1 MSEQAPKPNSME
13 DVLSR
18 LPDKRP
24 IQLQIAQLKA
34 HLTNTVKTLQSSL
47 MSEMKGLKGEF
58 LMNQASNEKVLND
71 FSESLRNYERE
82 NRDLARLIYRFF
94 EEIDTI
100 WAALGKDRTCN
111 TVIREYQ
118 IEEGIVEEEE
128 KHEEEEEEEEKHEE
142 EEEQK
147 NEEKEVWA
155 TLVADDSYEISQP
168 YPYIIRNRET
178 GKVLNPVLNN
188 LGHLNLN
195 LRNHGSISMGKLVAI
210 QWVPNPD
217 KKTKVRHIDG
227 DKLNNRK
234 ENLEWF

>member
-1 MSEQAPKPNSME
+1 MSEQAPKPNTIA

-24 IQLQIAQLKA
+24 VQIQIMHLKA

-47 MSEMKGLKGEF
+47 MEEMKGLKGEF

-71 FSESLRNYERE
+71 LAETLRIYARE

-94 EEIDTI
+94 EEIDAI
-100 WAALGKDRTCN
+100 WKVLGKDRTCN
-111 TVIREYQ
+111 TVLREYQ
-118 IEEGIVEEEE
+118 IEEGII
-128 KHEEEEEEEEKHEE
+128 KEEEEEEEEKHEE
-142 EEEQK
+142 EE
-147 NEEKEVWA
+147 VWA
-155 TLVADDSYEISQP
+155 TLVADDAYEISQP
-168 YPYIIRNRET
+168 YPYKIRNKAT
-178 GKVLNPVLNN
+178 GKVLTPVLNN
-188 LGHLNLN
+188 LGHLTLT
-195 LRNHGSISMGKLVAI
+195 LRNYGTISMGRLVGM
-210 QWVPNPD
+210 QWVPNPN

>member
-1 MSEQAPKPNSME
+1 MA

-24 IQLQIAQLKA
+24 VQIQIAQLKA
-34 HLTNTVKTLQSSL
+34 HLTNTIKTLQSSL
-47 MSEMKGLKGEF
+47 MTEMTNLKADV
-58 LMNQASNEKVLND
+58 LMNQASNEKCLND
-71 FSESLRNYERE
+71 FAETLRNYERE

-94 EEIDTI
+94 EEIDAI
-100 WAALGKDRTCN
+100 WKVLGKDRTCN
-111 TVIREYQ
+111 TVLREYQ

-128 KHEEEEEEEEKHEE
+128 EEEKHEE
-142 EEEQK
+142 VPEAAT
-147 NEEKEVWA
+147 WA
-155 TLVADDSYEISQP
+155 TLVADDGYEISQP
-168 YPYIIRNRET
+168 YPYQIRNKET
-178 GKVLNPVLNN
+178 GKVLTPVLNN

-195 LRNHGSISMGKLVAI
+195 LRNRGSISMGKLVAI

>member
-1 MSEQAPKPNSME
+1 MA

-24 IQLQIAQLKA
+24 IQIQIAQLKA
-34 HLTNTVKTLQSSL
+34 HLTNTIKTLQSSL
-47 MSEMKGLKGEF
+47 MTEMTNLKADV
-58 LMNQASNEKVLND
+58 LMNQASNEKCLND
-71 FSESLRNYERE
+71 FAETLRNYERE

-94 EEIDTI
+94 EEIDAI
-100 WAALGKDRTCN
+100 WKVLGKDRTCN
-111 TVIREYQ
+111 TVLREYQ

-128 KHEEEEEEEEKHEE
+128 EEEKHEE
-142 EEEQK
+142 VPEAAT
-147 NEEKEVWA
+147 WA
-155 TLVADDSYEISQP
+155 TLVADDGYEISQP
-168 YPYIIRNRET
+168 YPYQIRNKET
-178 GKVLNPVLNN
+178 GKVLTPVLNN

-195 LRNHGSISMGKLVAI
+195 LRNRGSISMGKLVAI

>member
-1 MSEQAPKPNSME
+1 MSEQAPKPNTMA

-24 IQLQIAQLKA
+24 LQIQIAQLKA
-34 HLTNTVKTLQSSL
+34 HLTNTIKTLQSSL
-47 MSEMKGLKGEF
+47 MTEMTNLKADV
-58 LMNQASNEKVLND
+58 LMNQASNEKCLND

-94 EEIDTI
+94 EEIDAI
-100 WAALGKDRTCN
+100 WKVLGKDRTCN
-111 TVIREYQ
+111 TVLREYQ

-128 KHEEEEEEEEKHEE
+128 EEEKHEE
-142 EEEQK
+142 ENHEEVP
-147 NEEKEVWA
+147 EAATWA
-155 TLVADDSYEISQP
+155 TLVADDGYEISQP
-168 YPYIIRNRET
+168 YPYQIRNKET
-178 GKVLNPVLNN
+178 GKVLTPVLNN

-195 LRNHGSISMGKLVAI
+195 LRNRGSISMGKLVAI

>member
-1 MSEQAPKPNSME
+1 MSEQAPKPNTMA

-24 IQLQIAQLKA
+24 IQIQIAQLKA

-47 MSEMKGLKGEF
+47 MEEMKGLKGEF

-71 FSESLRNYERE
+71 LTETLRIYARE

-94 EEIDTI
+94 EEIDAI
-100 WAALGKDRTCN
+100 WKVLGKDRTCN
-111 TVIREYQ
+111 TVIREHQ
-118 IEEGIVEEEE
+118 IEEGIFEE
-128 KHEEEEEEEEKHEE
+128 EEEEEEEEKHEE
-142 EEEQK
+142 VPEAAT
-147 NEEKEVWA
+147 WA
-155 TLVADDSYEISQP
+155 TLVADDDYEISQP
-168 YPYIIRNRET
+168 YPYQIRNKAT
-178 GKVLNPVLNN
+178 GKVLTPVLNN

-195 LRNHGSISMGKLVAI
+195 LRNRGSISMGKLVAI
-210 QWVPNPD
+210 QWVPNPG

>member
-1 MSEQAPKPNSME
+1 MSEQAPKPNTMA
-13 DVLSR
+13 DVLSM

-24 IQLQIAQLKA
+24 VQIQILNLKA

-47 MSEMKGLKGEF
+47 MEEMTKLKADV
-58 LMNQASNEKVLND
+58 LMNQASNEKRLND
-71 FSESLRNYERE
+71 FTETLRIYARE

-94 EEIDTI
+94 EEIDAI
-100 WAALGKDRTCN
+100 WKVLGKDRTSN
-111 TVIREYQ
+111 TVIREHR
-118 IEEGIVEEEE
+118 IAEGIV
-128 KHEEEEEEEEKHEE
+128 EEEEEEEKHEE
-142 EEEQK
+142 EEE
-147 NEEKEVWA
+147 EEKHEEEEEVWA

-168 YPYIIRNRET
+168 YPYQIRNKDT
-178 GKVLNPVLNN
+178 GKVLTPVLNN

-195 LRNHGSISMGKLVAI
+195 LRNRGSISMGKLVAI

>member
-1 MSEQAPKPNSME
+1 MSEQAPKPNSMA

-24 IQLQIAQLKA
+24 VQLQIVQLNA
-34 HLTNTVKTLQSSL
+34 HLTNTIKTIQSSL
-47 MSEMKGLKGEF
+47 MTEMTNLKGEF
-58 LMNQASNEKVLND
+58 LMNQASNEKCLND
-71 FSESLRNYERE
+71 FAETLRNYERE

-94 EEIDTI
+94 EEIDAI
-100 WAALGKDRTCN
+100 WKVLGKDRTCN
-111 TVIREYQ
+111 TVLREYQ

-128 KHEEEEEEEEKHEE
+128 EEEEEEKHEE
-142 EEEQK
+142 VPEAAT
-147 NEEKEVWA
+147 WA
-155 TLVADDSYEISQP
+155 TLVADDGYEISQP
-168 YPYIIRNRET
+168 YPYQIRNKET
-178 GKVLNPVLNN
+178 GKVLTPVLNN

-195 LRNHGSISMGKLVAI
+195 LRNRGSISMGKLVAI
-210 QWVPNPD
+210 QWVPNPG

>member
-1 MSEQAPKPNSME
+1 MSEQAPKPNTMA

-24 IQLQIAQLKA
+24 IQIQIAQLKA
-34 HLTNTVKTLQSSL
+34 HLTNTIKTLQSSL
-47 MSEMKGLKGEF
+47 MTEMKELKADV
-58 LMNQASNEKVLND
+58 LMNQASNEKCLND
-71 FSESLRNYERE
+71 FAETLRNYERE

-94 EEIDTI
+94 EEIDAI
-100 WAALGKDRTCN
+100 WKVLGKDRTCN
-111 TVIREYQ
+111 TVLREYK

-128 KHEEEEEEEEKHEE
+128 EEKKHEEEEEEEEVPEAAT
-142 EEEQK
+142 
-147 NEEKEVWA
+147 WA
-155 TLVADDSYEISQP
+155 TLVADDGYEISQP
-168 YPYIIRNRET
+168 YPYQIRNKET
-178 GKVLNPVLNN
+178 GKVLTPVLNN

-195 LRNHGSISMGKLVAI
+195 LRNRGSISMGKLVAI

>member
-18 LPDKRP
+18 LSDKRP

-34 HLTNTVKTLQSSL
+34 HLTNTIKTLQSSL
-47 MSEMKGLKGEF
+47 MTEMTNLKADV
-58 LMNQASNEKVLND
+58 LMNQASNEKCLND
-71 FSESLRNYERE
+71 FAETLRNYERE

-94 EEIDTI
+94 EEIDAI
-100 WAALGKDRTCN
+100 WKVLGKDRTCN
-111 TVIREYQ
+111 TVLREYQ
-118 IEEGIVEEEE
+118 IEEGVFEEEE

-142 EEEQK
+142 
-147 NEEKEVWA
+147 KEVWA
-155 TLVADDSYEISQP
+155 TLVADDAYEISQP
-168 YPYIIRNRET
+168 YPYQIRNKET
-178 GKVLNPVLNN
+178 GKVLTPVLNN

-195 LRNHGSISMGKLVAI
+195 LRNRGSISMGKLVAI

>member
-1 MSEQAPKPNSME
+1 MSEQAPKPNTMA
-13 DVLSR
+13 DVLSM

-24 IQLQIAQLKA
+24 VQIQILNLKA

-47 MSEMKGLKGEF
+47 MEEMTKLKADV
-58 LMNQASNEKVLND
+58 LMNQASNEKCLND
-71 FSESLRNYERE
+71 LTETLRIYERE

-94 EEIDTI
+94 EEIDAI
-100 WAALGKDRTCN
+100 WKVLGKDRTSN

-142 EEEQK
+142 EE
-147 NEEKEVWA
+147 VWA
-155 TLVADDSYEISQP
+155 TLVADDGYEISQP
-168 YPYIIRNRET
+168 YPYQIRNRET
-178 GKVLNPVLNN
+178 GKVLTPVLNN
-188 LGHLNLN
+188 LGHLNLT
-195 LRNHGSISMGKLVAI
+195 LRNRGSISMGKLVAI
-210 QWVPNPD
+210 QWVPNPN

>member
-1 MSEQAPKPNSME
+1 MA
-13 DVLSR
+13 DVLSM

-24 IQLQIAQLKA
+24 VQIQILHLKA

-47 MSEMKGLKGEF
+47 MEEMKGLKGEF

-71 FSESLRNYERE
+71 LTETLRIYARE

-94 EEIDTI
+94 EEIDAI
-100 WAALGKDRTCN
+100 WKVLGKDRTCN
-111 TVIREYQ
+111 TVLREYQ

-128 KHEEEEEEEEKHEE
+128 EEEEEEKHEE
-142 EEEQK
+142 VPEAAT
-147 NEEKEVWA
+147 WA
-155 TLVADDSYEISQP
+155 TLVADDGYEISQP
-168 YPYIIRNRET
+168 YPYQIRNKET
-178 GKVLNPVLNN
+178 GKVLTPVLNN

-195 LRNHGSISMGKLVAI
+195 LRNRGSISMGKLVAI

>member
-1 MSEQAPKPNSME
+1 MSEQAPKPNTMA
-13 DVLSR
+13 DVLSM

-24 IQLQIAQLKA
+24 VQIQILNLKA

-47 MSEMKGLKGEF
+47 MEEMKGLKGEF

-71 FSESLRNYERE
+71 LTETLRIYARE

-94 EEIDTI
+94 EEIDAI
-100 WAALGKDRTCN
+100 WKVLGKDRTSN

-118 IEEGIVEEEE
+118 IEEGIIKEEE
-128 KHEEEEEEEEKHEE
+128 EEEEEEEEKH
-142 EEEQK
+142 
-147 NEEKEVWA
+147 EEKEVWA
-155 TLVADDSYEISQP
+155 TLVADDAYEISQP
-168 YPYIIRNRET
+168 YPYQIRNKET
-178 GKVLNPVLNN
+178 GKVLTPVLNN

-195 LRNHGSISMGKLVAI
+195 LRNRGSISMGKLVAI

-217 KKTKVRHIDG
+217 KKTRVRHIDG

>member
-1 MSEQAPKPNSME
+1 MSEQAPKPNTMA

-24 IQLQIAQLKA
+24 IQIQIAQLKA
-34 HLTNTVKTLQSSL
+34 HLTNTIKTLQSSL
-47 MSEMKGLKGEF
+47 MTEMKELKADV
-58 LMNQASNEKVLND
+58 LMNQASNEKCLND
-71 FSESLRNYERE
+71 FAETLRNYERE

-94 EEIDTI
+94 EEIDAI
-100 WAALGKDRTCN
+100 WKVLGKDRTCN
-111 TVIREYQ
+111 TVLREYQ

-128 KHEEEEEEEEKHEE
+128 EEEKHEE
-142 EEEQK
+142 VPEAAT
-147 NEEKEVWA
+147 WA
-155 TLVADDSYEISQP
+155 TLVADDGYEISQP
-168 YPYIIRNRET
+168 YPYQIRNKET
-178 GKVLNPVLNN
+178 GKVLTPVLNN

-195 LRNHGSISMGKLVAI
+195 LRNRGSISMGKLVAI

>member
-1 MSEQAPKPNSME
+1 MSEQAPKPNTIA

-24 IQLQIAQLKA
+24 LQIQIAQLKA
-34 HLTNTVKTLQSSL
+34 HLTNTIKTLQSSL
-47 MSEMKGLKGEF
+47 MTEMTNLKADV
-58 LMNQASNEKVLND
+58 LMNQASNEKCLND
-71 FSESLRNYERE
+71 FAETLRNYERE

-94 EEIDTI
+94 EEIDAI
-100 WAALGKDRTCN
+100 WKVLGKDRTCN
-111 TVIREYQ
+111 TVLREYQ

-128 KHEEEEEEEEKHEE
+128 EEEKHEE
-142 EEEQK
+142 E
-147 NEEKEVWA
+147 EVWA
-155 TLVADDSYEISQP
+155 TLVADDAYEIFQP
-168 YPYIIRNRET
+168 YPYQIRNKET
-178 GKVLNPVLNN
+178 GKVLTPVLNN

-195 LRNHGSISMGKLVAI
+195 LRNRGSISMGKLVAI

>member
-24 IQLQIAQLKA
+24 VQIQILNLKA
-34 HLTNTVKTLQSSL
+34 HLTNTIKTLQSSL
-47 MSEMKGLKGEF
+47 MTEMKELKGEF
-58 LMNQASNEKVLND
+58 LMNQASNEKCLND
-71 FSESLRNYERE
+71 FTETLRIYRRE

-94 EEIDTI
+94 EEIDAI
-100 WAALGKDRTCN
+100 WKVLGKDRTCN
-111 TVIREYQ
+111 TVLREYQ

-128 KHEEEEEEEEKHEE
+128 EEEEEEKHEE
-142 EEEQK
+142 VPEAAT
-147 NEEKEVWA
+147 WA
-155 TLVADDSYEISQP
+155 TLVADDGYEISQP
-168 YPYIIRNRET
+168 YPYQIRNKET
-178 GKVLNPVLNN
+178 GKVLTPVLNN

-195 LRNHGSISMGKLVAI
+195 LRNRGSISMGKLVAI
-210 QWVPNPD
+210 SMGSKSRQED
-217 KKTKVRHIDG
+217 EGQHIDG

>member
-1 MSEQAPKPNSME
+1 MSEQAPKPNTMA

-24 IQLQIAQLKA
+24 IQIQIAQLKA
-34 HLTNTVKTLQSSL
+34 HLTNTIKTLQSSL
-47 MSEMKGLKGEF
+47 MTEMTNLKADV

-71 FSESLRNYERE
+71 FAETLRNYERE

-94 EEIDTI
+94 EEIDAI
-100 WAALGKDRTCN
+100 WKVLGKDRTCN
-111 TVIREYQ
+111 TGLREYQ

-128 KHEEEEEEEEKHEE
+128 EEKKHEEEEEEEEVPEAAT
-142 EEEQK
+142 
-147 NEEKEVWA
+147 WA
-155 TLVADDSYEISQP
+155 TLVADDGYEISQP
-168 YPYIIRNRET
+168 YPYQIRNKET
-178 GKVLNPVLNN
+178 GKVLTPVLNN

-195 LRNHGSISMGKLVAI
+195 LRNRGSISMGKLVAI

>member
-1 MSEQAPKPNSME
+1 MSEQAPKPNTIA

-24 IQLQIAQLKA
+24 IQIQIAQLKA
-34 HLTNTVKTLQSSL
+34 HLTNTIKTLQSSL
-47 MSEMKGLKGEF
+47 MEEITNLKVEV
-58 LMNQASNEKVLND
+58 LTNQASNKKVLND
-71 FSESLRNYERE
+71 FAETLRQYNIE
-82 NRDLARLIYRFF
+82 NQNLARLIYRFF

-111 TVIREYQ
+111 TVIHEHR
-118 IEEGIVEEEE
+118 IAEGIIKV
-128 KHEEEEEEEEKHEE
+128 EEEEEEEEKHEE
-142 EEEQK
+142 EEE
-147 NEEKEVWA
+147 EEVPEAATWA
-155 TLVADDSYEISQP
+155 TLVADDAYEISQP
-168 YPYIIRNRET
+168 YPYKIRNKAT
-178 GKVLNPVLNN
+178 GKVLTPVLNN

-195 LRNHGSISMGKLVAI
+195 LRNRGSISMGKLVAI

-217 KKTKVRHIDG
+217 KKTRVRHIDG

>member
-1 MSEQAPKPNSME
+1 MSEQAPKPNTIA

-24 IQLQIAQLKA
+24 VQIQIAQLKA
-34 HLTNTVKTLQSSL
+34 HLTNTIKTLQSSL
-47 MSEMKGLKGEF
+47 MTEMTNLKADV
-58 LMNQASNEKVLND
+58 LMNQASNEKCLND
-71 FSESLRNYERE
+71 FAETLRNYERE

-94 EEIDTI
+94 EEIDAI
-100 WAALGKDRTCN
+100 WKVLGKDRTCN
-111 TVIREYQ
+111 TVLREYQ

-128 KHEEEEEEEEKHEE
+128 EEKKHEEEEEEEEVPEAAT
-142 EEEQK
+142 
-147 NEEKEVWA
+147 WA
-155 TLVADDSYEISQP
+155 TLVADDGYEISQP
-168 YPYIIRNRET
+168 YPYQIRNKET
-178 GKVLNPVLNN
+178 GKVLTPVLNN

-195 LRNHGSISMGKLVAI
+195 LRNRGSISMGKLVAI
-210 QWVPNPD
+210 QWVPNPG